1 MRGWTSDGQL
11 GHASFKALRHEVE
24 AEEVVRVTFAGDH
37 APDPMRARVTA
48 DLGIPVN
55 ILAGAVEEIGT
66 RPFGNLLVSLPV
78 ARAAEARGFLERHN
92 LLTEV
97 LGYVR

>member
-1 MRGWTSDGQL
+1 MLPIRI
-11 GHASFKALRHEVE
+11 
-24 AEEVVRVTFAGDH
+24 TFAGDH
-37 APDPMRARVTA
+37 ATDPMLARLTS
-48 DLGIPVN
+48 DLGISVN

-78 ARAAEARGFLERHN
+78 DRAAEARAYLERHH

-97 LGYVR
+97 LGHVR